1 MEVEH
6 RIEQR
11 EPESL
16 EKKGVKRHLTVCSW
30 IMGVGRKDGARL
42 LSEAHKDR
50 MTENGHGLEHEKTP
64 TLCNFTQRC
73 SNAGPLV
80 QTACGIFITGDI
92 PTLVEGL

>member
-1 MEVEH
+1 
-6 RIEQR
+6 
-11 EPESL
+11 
-16 EKKGVKRHLTVCSW
+16 
-30 IMGVGRKDGARL
+30 MGVGRKDGARL

-64 TLCNFTQRC
+64 TLRNFTRRC

-92 PTLVEGL
+92 PTLVEGLSNLIFGAWSQAICPVLSGSRP